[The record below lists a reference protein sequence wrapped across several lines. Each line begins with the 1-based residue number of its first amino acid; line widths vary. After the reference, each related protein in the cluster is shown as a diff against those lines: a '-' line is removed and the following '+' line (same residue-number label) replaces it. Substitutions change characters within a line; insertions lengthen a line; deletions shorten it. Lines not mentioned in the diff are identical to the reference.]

1 MRIGIDGLPLTE
13 VLTGIG
19 YYTLELA
26 RHLALNDE
34 TDAIEVV
41 APRSFRPAVNSESSA
56 PSNLRLVRS
65 RVSPVTRHWWAIG
78 LPRYLKRH
86 QLEVFHGTNFESP
99 LRRVC
104 PSVVTIHDL
113 SMLLFSQ
120 TQEAKRVRRARRR
133 LPLMA
138 RAATMIVTPTE
149 SVRREVHQHLGAPLD
164 RIVAVPEA
172 ARSCFYR
179 TAAEQTLPIRMR
191 LGITDEF
198 LLFVGT
204 IEPRKN
210 LETLLRAFEV
220 IQPELDRPLQLVI
233 AGRKGWLVDDLMAA
247 IRKSAAAKQ
256 IVLTGYRDDADLR
269 AHYSSCAAFIY
280 PSIYEGF
287 GLPPL
292 EAMACGA
299 PVIAADIPSIREVVG
314 DAALFFP
321 PTNVDGLA
329 KLTLDLASPTNRRR
343 EGLAAR
349 MAEAGLK
356 RAGQFS
362 WASAAR
368 VTRMV
373 YREAVTRFHR
383 G

>member
-1 MRIGIDGLPLTE
+1 
-13 VLTGIG
+13 
-19 YYTLELA
+19 
-26 RHLALNDE
+26 
-34 TDAIEVV
+34 
-41 APRSFRPAVNSESSA
+41 
-56 PSNLRLVRS
+56 
-65 RVSPVTRHWWAIG
+65 
-78 LPRYLKRH
+78 
-86 QLEVFHGTNFESP
+86 VFHGTNFESP

-104 PSVVTIHDL
+104 PSVITIHDL
-113 SMLLFSQ
+113 SMLLFSH

-179 TAAEQTLPIRMR
+179 IGAEQTMPTRMR

-210 LETLLRAFEV
+210 LGTLLRAFEA
-220 IQPELDRPLQLVI
+220 IQPALDRRLQLVI

-247 IRKSAAAKQ
+247 IRNSPAAKQ
-256 IVLTGYRDDADLR
+256 IVMTGYLDDADLR
-269 AHYSSCAAFIY
+269 ALYSSCAAFIY

-292 EAMACGA
+292 EAMVCGA
-299 PVIAADIPSIREVVG
+299 PVIAADIASIREVVG
-314 DAALFFP
+314 DAVRLVP
-321 PTNVDGLA
+321 PERADELAEAMLDLVSPDARGTAGLA
-329 KLTLDLASPTNRRR
+329 PKLS
-343 EGLAAR
+343 G
-349 MAEAGLK
+349 AGLE
-356 RAGQFS
+356 RAAQFS
-362 WASAAR
+362 WESTARATREVYLEAIARFAAR
-368 VTRMV
+368 VD
-373 YREAVTRFHR
+373 H
-383 G
+383 